1 MSNVVVIT
9 IVVLIAASLTGHV
22 SAQMMDMS
30 PTSGPSGAAPDCMTN
45 LMNMTGCLS
54 YVTVGE
60 GGGAAKPDKTCCP
73 ALAGLVESSPQCL
86 CYLLSG
92 DIAAQLGVK
101 IDKAKALK
109 LPGVCGVVTPDPS
122 LCSLFGVPV
131 GAPVAMGNE
140 GASPSSA
147 PGPMSGSAESPSGL
161 ASGPSAPRISNA
173 PSIATYSLF
182 LNLIIFPLAFAFHT
196 YC

>member
-1 MSNVVVIT
+1 MSNVVVIA
-9 IVVLIAASLTGHV
+9 VVLITASLTGHV
-22 SAQMMDMS
+22 SAQMDMS
-30 PTSGPSGAAPDCMTN
+30 PSSGPSGAPDCMAN

-92 DIAAQLGVK
+92 DMAATLGIK

-109 LPGVCGVVTPDPS
+109 LPGVCGVATPDPS
-122 LCSLFGVPV
+122 LCS
-131 GAPVAMGNE
+131 
-140 GASPSSA
+140 
-147 PGPMSGSAESPSGL
+147 
-161 ASGPSAPRISNA
+161 RIFLHLHSKFWFSN
-173 PSIATYSLF
+173 SWKLLSK
-182 LNLIIFPLAFAFHT
+182 
-196 YC
+196 

>member
-1 MSNVVVIT
+1 MSNVVVIA
-9 IVVLIAASLTGHV
+9 VVLIIASLTGHV
-22 SAQMMDMS
+22 SAQMDMS
-30 PTSGPSGAAPDCMTN
+30 PSSGPSGAPDCMAN

-92 DIAAQLGVK
+92 DMAAQLGIK

-109 LPGVCGVVTPDPS
+109 LPGVCGVITPDPS
-122 LCSLFGVPV
+122 LCSVFGIPV
-131 GAPVAMGNE
+131 GAPVAMGDE
-140 GASPSSA
+140 GASPAYA
-147 PGPMSGSAESPSGL
+147 PGSMSGAESPGGFG
-161 ASGPSAPRISNA
+161 SGPSASRGSDA
-173 PSIATYSLF
+173 PSSAPYSRF
-182 LNLIIFPLAFAFHT
+182 LNLIIFPLAFAFYI